1 MKRVIRAIAF
11 TFTGKTFRNR
21 RFSFGI
27 VVVGVALLLTAW
39 PARLSAQEVRIDNDD
54 LGSVVTSSHLSDH
67 CQVLW

>member
-39 PARLSAQEVRIDNDD
+39 PARLSAQEVRIDN
-54 LGSVVTSSHLSDH
+54 VLSLFKE
-67 CQVLW
+67 VSEVEPL